1 MEIRLR
7 MAGYSISHVARPCDE
22 DLAPVSLPRGGVQR
36 ARNHSSNSAVKQ
48 LAEVLSLQ
56 DRIFGPKFRLTGVH
70 QAHLLLRTIRNF
82 CQSADPEIVS
92 EHVPRYG
99 RLLGASE
106 AILADVVGW
115 ARSEATI
122 LWEQHVY
129 NTLCTNPVAAAI
141 FWVPFTV

>member
-56 DRIFGPKFRLTGVH
+56 DRISV
-70 QAHLLLRTIRNF
+70 RNF
-82 CQSADPEIVS
+82 ALPACTRRTSCCGQSEIS
-92 EHVPRYG
+92 
-99 RLLGASE
+99 
-106 AILADVVGW
+106 
-115 ARSEATI
+115 ARAPIRKS
-122 LWEQHVY
+122 
-129 NTLCTNPVAAAI
+129 
-141 FWVPFTV
+141 

>member
-1 MEIRLR
+1 
-7 MAGYSISHVARPCDE
+7 
-22 DLAPVSLPRGGVQR
+22 
-36 ARNHSSNSAVKQ
+36 
-48 LAEVLSLQ
+48 
-56 DRIFGPKFRLTGVH
+56 VH

-129 NTLCTNPVAAAI
+129 NTLCTSPVAAAI